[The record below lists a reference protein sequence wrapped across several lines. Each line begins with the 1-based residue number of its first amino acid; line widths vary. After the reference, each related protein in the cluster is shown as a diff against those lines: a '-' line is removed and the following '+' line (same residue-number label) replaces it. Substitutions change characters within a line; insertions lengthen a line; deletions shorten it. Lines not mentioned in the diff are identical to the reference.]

1 MNTKGGATMTKLIT
15 CLALGSLVVAETL
28 HGHFWLA
35 MIALVPFWLIAM
47 EESFPKKAQRNR

>member
-1 MNTKGGATMTKLIT
+1 MTKLIT

-28 HGHFWLA
+28 HDHFWLA

-47 EESFPKKAQRNR
+47 GESFPQQKKPSGRNR

>member
-1 MNTKGGATMTKLIT
+1 MTKLIT

-47 EESFPKKAQRNR
+47 EESFPQNVKKPSGRIR

>member
-1 MNTKGGATMTKLIT
+1 MTKLIT

-47 EESFPKKAQRNR
+47 NECFPQNVKKPSGGNR